1 MEHTM
6 SGGNGFQISETLYRG
21 NIHTVYRAVRQSDGL
36 PMVLKVLSSEFP
48 SPLEALLLK
57 REYELGCS
65 LAISGVPRFES
76 FGKFDNRY
84 AIFMEDSGGKS
95 LRHLFT
101 GRMVD
106 IPTFLQIAI
115 QLSQILGRLHVQQI
129 IHRDI
134 KPDNILYHPENQQAM
149 LIDFGMAARIA
160 AGAPDAVVRTTMEG
174 TLAYISPE
182 QTGRMNRMV
191 DHRADFYA
199 LGMTC
204 YELLAGCLPF
214 LASHPLEWV
223 HAHLAQEPADLRRFR
238 PDLPEPLA
246 QIIGRLL
253 AKMAESRYQ
262 SAHSLQ
268 QDFQHCLR
276 QWEATGQIASFPL
289 GTAETRAHFHIPA
302 KLYGREQEVK
312 NLTEAIERVTGE
324 RKPELILVS
333 GYSGV
338 GKTAFVREAQKQ
350 VVAARGFYISGKFDQ
365 LNRRTPYLGL
375 SLAFSELAHQL
386 LAEKE
391 EVIAHWRRRF
401 LDALGSNIRLI
412 NELVPA
418 FELVLG
424 THPPLPALSAEEASN
439 RFLHTWQGFV
449 KVLAQ
454 PEHPLILFLD
464 DLQWADLASL
474 RLMESLFSDP
484 AIRSLCFIGAYRD
497 NEISEFH
504 PLRQAYAKAQ
514 KMLPVHEIHLSPLS
528 LHHVNEMLVDMLGRP
543 ASGVMGLAQL
553 LLAKTNGNP
562 FFLIQALKALHEGAE
577 LYYDAP
583 ASQWE
588 WDLERIQA
596 MNITDNV
603 VDLMVAKI
611 KQGSPQAQRMLKLA
625 ACIGNE
631 FSLRALSAVA
641 LPDELPA
648 LLEVVEQGLV
658 QPQDD
663 AYLLLTDAEQ
673 LAALYADEASMDA
686 QFQFLHD
693 RVQQA
698 AYSLLTDEERQLAHL
713 HLGRR
718 VLSQTAGL
726 EQSEKIFDICNH
738 LNQGRALLADGS
750 ERLQLAELNLI
761 AGRRAAAATA
771 YGPALDYLN
780 NGLYL
785 MPADAW
791 RQVYQLCYS
800 LYIRIAECQY
810 LNGETAEAEKTLD
823 YVLARAVSRLDK
835 LRVYRIMVD
844 MLTVQ
849 VAHLKV
855 IETIGEAL
863 KLFGIKMPRKPLA
876 TKLRVL
882 ADLLEAK
889 YRMRNIQ
896 PGAIPL
902 LPASQDEE
910 HIELAGML
918 LTAGPSAYISN
929 QDLFAWMVLF
939 EVRYAL
945 RQGNTP
951 SSSLGYM
958 GYGMIVH
965 AAFGDMETAYR
976 LIAPALQLNEQMG
989 NPFPVHKLQYVSINF
1004 IRHFKEEVAA
1014 FLEEMPLLYRV
1025 CLEAGDPIY
1034 AGFCLTNILWYGI
1047 VMGKNLDNLCEEGLN
1062 NLRLLKST
1070 KNINSYDLLLTRL
1083 QAMLALNGRL
1093 LEPWHIEREG
1103 VDLFERVELYKAER
1117 SLAQLA
1123 NLYTSILQMGY
1134 MLGEPALSYEQ
1145 LEKAQQYTPYLN
1157 GSVMYFE
1164 FALYSI
1170 LASWQLYQQSSWLR
1184 RRRLR
1189 QLAAGHM
1196 RQLHKAAA
1204 GCPGNYECTYLLVVG
1219 VVYFMRGRPKKALRL
1234 LEQAAEQ
1241 GEKRELFN
1249 IVALAKEL
1257 IAIRYI
1263 ELGED
1268 RVARLYL
1275 RESRFAYRQW
1285 GAHAKV
1291 RQLEQAYPALLLDS
1305 LAPPSVAK
1313 AELQAVDSSSS
1324 RNFDLDLASLMKSA
1338 TAISGEILLDKLLPA
1353 MIHIVVE
1360 NAGAQRGYLILEQ
1373 DAQFVLR
1380 ACQENREAPPVLLPA
1395 LPVVGSG
1402 IVPESIIN
1410 YTLRTR
1416 APLILDY
1423 AAADER
1429 FRQDPYIQERQPK
1442 SILCVPILHKGV
1454 LKGAFYLENNLIAQA
1469 FSDIQADVAAIL
1481 SAQTAVSL
1489 DNALLYKDLEEALE
1503 KQVILTNAYSRFT
1516 PREYLRFLG
1525 HDSILDVKLG
1535 DHRHEN
1541 MTVLFSD
1548 VRSYTAISE
1557 QLTPEENFQL
1567 MSTYFKQ
1574 MSKIVAGHQGIIN
1587 QLLGDGIMAFFT
1599 DPGKALEAA
1608 VAMQLRLQR
1617 YNRSRLASGH
1627 IPLRVGIGLHTGPVI
1642 IGIMGDEGRMDITIS
1657 SDTVNTASRIEGL
1670 TKHFGA
1676 NILLSEQVVA
1686 QLSDA
1691 ARQQLRTLGKVQLQG
1706 KSEEVGIFEC
1716 FGGDEPETS
1725 AGKAASR
1732 PAFQAALSAYAA
1744 GQFQSAADGL
1754 SQVAALNADDRP
1766 AQFFLQKAQKLLL
1779 VGPSTDWTGVEQMQV
1794 K

>member
-1 MEHTM
+1 M
-6 SGGNGFQISETLYRG
+6 SGGNEFQIAETLYRG
-21 NIHTVYRAVRQSDGL
+21 NRNTVYRAVRQSDGL
-36 PMVLKVLSSEFP
+36 PMVLKVLSSEYA
-48 SPLEALLLK
+48 SPLEAVLLK
-57 REYELGCS
+57 REYELGLS
-65 LAISGVPRFES
+65 LSMPGVPRFDS
-76 FGKFDNRY
+76 FGRFDNRY

-95 LRHLFT
+95 LRHLFA
-101 GRMVD
+101 GRTID
-106 IPTFLQIAI
+106 ITTFLHIAI
-115 QLSQILGRLHVQQI
+115 QLSQILGRLHTQQI

-134 KPDNILYHPENQQAM
+134 KPDNILYQPEKQQVM
-149 LIDFGMAARIA
+149 LIDFGMAARLA
-160 AGAPDAVVRTTMEG
+160 AGVPDAAVRTAMEG

-182 QTGRMNRMV
+182 QTGRMNRPV

-199 LGMTC
+199 LGMTS
-204 YELLAGCLPF
+204 YELLAGSLPF
-214 LASHPLEWV
+214 QATHPLEWV
-223 HAHLAQEPADLRRFR
+223 HAHLAQEPPDLRRFR
-238 PDLPEPLA
+238 PDVPEPLA

-262 SAHSLQ
+262 SAQSLQ
-268 QDFQHCLR
+268 RDLENCLQ
-276 QWEATGQIASFPL
+276 QWTAAGQIMPFPL
-289 GTAETRAHFHIPA
+289 GAAETRAHFHIPA
-302 KLYGREQEVK
+302 KLYGREQEVHS
-312 NLTEAIERVTGE
+312 LAASIERVVSAG
-324 RKPELILVS
+324 RPELILVS

-391 EVIAHWRRRF
+391 EVIERWRGRF

-418 FELVLG
+418 FELVFG
-424 THPPLPALSAEEASN
+424 PHPPLPALSAEEASN

-497 NEISEFH
+497 NEIHEFH
-504 PLRQAYAKAQ
+504 PLRQAYANAQ
-514 KMLPVHEIHLSPLS
+514 KTLPVREIHLLPLS
-528 LHHVNEMLVDMLGRP
+528 QQHVNEMLVDMLGRP
-543 ASGVMGLAQL
+543 ASETEALAQL
-553 LLAKTNGNP
+553 LVAKTHGNP
-562 FFLIQALKALHEGAE
+562 FFLIQALKALHEGAG

-583 ASQWE
+583 ARRWE
-588 WDLERIQA
+588 WDLGRIQA

-603 VDLMVAKI
+603 VELMVAKI
-611 KQGSPQAQRMLKLA
+611 QQGSLQAQRMLKLA

-648 LLEVVEQGLV
+648 LLEAVEQGLV

-673 LAALYADEASMDA
+673 LAALFEGQATIDA

-713 HLGRR
+713 HLGQQ
-718 VLSQTAGL
+718 VLGQTQEVA
-726 EQSEKIFDICNH
+726 QSEKIFDICNH
-738 LNQGRALLADGS
+738 LNQGRALLADGG

-780 NGLYL
+780 NGLSL
-785 MPADAW
+785 LPADAW
-791 RQVYQLCYS
+791 RQAYQLCYS
-800 LYIRIAECQY
+800 LYIHIAECQY
-810 LNGETAEAEKTLD
+810 LNGGTAEAEKTMD

-849 VAHLKV
+849 VAHLRV

-882 ADLLEAK
+882 VDLLEAK

-896 PGAIPL
+896 PEAIPT

-945 RQGNTP
+945 RLGNTP

-976 LIAPALQLNEQMG
+976 LIAPALQLNEDMG
-989 NPFPVHKLQYVSINF
+989 NPFPVHKLKYVSINF
-1004 IRHFKEEVAA
+1004 IRHYKEEVAD

-1034 AGFCLTNILWYGI
+1034 AGFCLTNSLWYAI

-1062 NLRLLKST
+1062 HLRLLKNT
-1070 KNINSYDLLLTRL
+1070 KNINSYDMLLTRL
-1083 QAMLALNGRL
+1083 QAMLALSGRL
-1093 LEPWHIEREG
+1093 LEPWHLEREG
-1103 VDLFERVELYKAER
+1103 VDLAERVELYQAER
-1117 SLAQLA
+1117 SLSQLA

-1134 MLGEPALSYEQ
+1134 MLGEPALSYAQ
-1145 LEKAQQYTPYLN
+1145 LEAAQQYTPYLN
-1157 GSVMYFE
+1157 GSLMYSE

-1170 LASWQLYQQSSWLR
+1170 LASWALYQESSWLR

-1189 QLAAGHM
+1189 QLAAGHL
-1196 RQLHKAAA
+1196 RQLRKAAA
-1204 GCPGNYECTYLLVVG
+1204 GCPGNYECTYLLAAG
-1219 VVYFMRGRPKKALRL
+1219 AMYLMRGRPQKALRL

-1241 GEKRELFN
+1241 GEKRELFY
-1249 IVALAKEL
+1249 ISALAKEL
-1257 IAIRYI
+1257 IAIRYLA
-1263 ELGED
+1263 LGER

-1275 RESRFAYRQW
+1275 RESRFAYRHW

-1291 RQLEQAYPALLLDS
+1291 HQLEQAYPDLLLDS
-1305 LAPPSVAK
+1305 LVPHAAAS
-1313 AELQAVDSSSS
+1313 ESIDSSSS
-1324 RNFDLDLASLMKSA
+1324 DGFDLDLASLMKSA
-1338 TAISGEILLDKLLPA
+1338 TAISGEIMLDKLLPA

-1380 ACQENREAPPVLLPA
+1380 ACQENREEPPVLLPA
-1395 LPVVGSG
+1395 LPVEDSG
-1402 IVPESIIN
+1402 RVPESIIN
-1410 YTLRTR
+1410 YILRTR
-1416 APLILDY
+1416 TPLILDY

-1469 FSDIQADVAAIL
+1469 FSDTQADVAAIL

-1489 DNALLYKDLEEALE
+1489 ENALLYKDLEEALE
-1503 KQVILTNAYSRFT
+1503 KQVVLTNAYSRFT

-1574 MSKIVAGHQGIIN
+1574 MSKIVAEHQGIIN

-1599 DPGKALEAA
+1599 SPEKALEAA

-1617 YNRSRLASGH
+1617 YNQSRLAKGN

-1676 NILLSEQVVA
+1676 NILLSEQVAA
-1686 QLSDA
+1686 QLSA
-1691 ARQQLRTLGKVQLQG
+1691 AACQQLRTLGKVQLQG

-1725 AGKAASR
+1725 AGKAASQV
-1732 PAFQAALSAYAA
+1732 AFQAALAAYAA
-1744 GQFQSAADGL
+1744 GQFPSAADGL
-1754 SQVAALNADDRP
+1754 SQVAALNSDDRP
-1766 AQFFLQKAQKLLL
+1766 AQFFLKKAQKLRLAAP
-1779 VGPSTDWTGVEQMQV
+1779 GEDWTGVEQMRV